1 VYACTAMQLSNAS
14 AYRPLSAFKTWEITD
29 VINTSS
35 AASSFPVAK
44 GTLFVQNELVF
55 MVFGLVLGLDLVVA
69 AAYRPLVSKIPVIS
83 PPAARST
90 AEVGLR
96 KAAVFKRFLSDRY
109 FHNLPARS
117 SPNLRGW

>member
-1 VYACTAMQLSNAS
+1 M
-14 AYRPLSAFKTWEITD
+14 
-29 VINTSS
+29 
-35 AASSFPVAK
+35 
-44 GTLFVQNELVF
+44 QNELVF

-96 KAAVFKRFLSDRY
+96 KAAVF
-109 FHNLPARS
+109 
-117 SPNLRGW
+117 